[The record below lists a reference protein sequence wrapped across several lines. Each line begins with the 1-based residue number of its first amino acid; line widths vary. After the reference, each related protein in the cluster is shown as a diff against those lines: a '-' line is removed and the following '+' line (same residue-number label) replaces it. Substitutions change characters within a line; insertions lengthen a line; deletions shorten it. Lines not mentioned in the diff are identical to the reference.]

1 MRCAALTGIAPEVI
15 KDIKAGRP
23 RTIELQST
31 HNIVT
36 IATVEPDP
44 ESHIFMTSI
53 DLADLGPGDAGI
65 CVHVLASSISMKRLV
80 EFSHGK
86 YYEERE
92 RMSARFDEAVR
103 LACAGGAL
111 ATRGL
116 GARTSLPTAPEVERL
131 AAGSTAGD

>member
-1 MRCAALTGIAPEVI
+1 MRCAALTGIVPEVI

-44 ESHIFMTSI
+44 ESNIFMTSI

-92 RMSARFDEAVR
+92 RMSARVQVKYCASSVVKVVYHEALCSPNFVEVFKSS
-103 LACAGGAL
+103 CYHAG
-111 ATRGL
+111 
-116 GARTSLPTAPEVERL
+116 
-131 AAGSTAGD
+131 